1 MRQNGRTR
9 QKRSQLQCSKH
20 PPQPLHVE
28 NVETGNTATP
38 ETAAEPETQ
47 LQEETV
53 EQEESAIQ
61 TAETAALQQE
71 PEAETAVQALA
82 AEPDSLG
89 KVWLTEIF
97 PNDFDDHNKNEYG
110 TTDDRFEYIE
120 LINTADT
127 PVNLT
132 TDYEL
137 VYGTKADNAK
147 PFAVQETDGSDVV
160 LQPGEV
166 TVVWNQR
173 TNVKNPGT
181 VEDFR
186 SNYMIPDNVHI
197 VISQYGKDWANT
209 GHFGLRARA
218 TGTVCATTATSTA
231 QSTRTTARTLRTA
244 SAWTWPSPTWATA

>member
-1 MRQNGRTR
+1 MKNKWPKRAPALLAAVALTASMFPTGALALEAERQDTAETVTAAV
-9 QKRSQLQCSKH
+9 QQT
-20 PPQPLHVE
+20 PTPTIAVE

-61 TAETAALQQE
+61 TVETAALQQE
-71 PEAETAVQALA
+71 SETETAVQALA

-97 PNDFDDHNKNEYG
+97 PNDFDTRNKNEYG
-110 TTDDRFEYIE
+110 TTDDRFEYLE

-147 PFAVQETDGSDVV
+147 PFAVQEADGSDVF

-166 TVVWNQR
+166 AVVWNRR
-173 TNVKNPGT
+173 TNVENPGT

-197 VISQYGKDWANT
+197 VISQ
-209 GHFGLRARA
+209 
-218 TGTVCATTATSTA
+218 
-231 QSTRTTARTLRTA
+231 
-244 SAWTWPSPTWATA
+244 